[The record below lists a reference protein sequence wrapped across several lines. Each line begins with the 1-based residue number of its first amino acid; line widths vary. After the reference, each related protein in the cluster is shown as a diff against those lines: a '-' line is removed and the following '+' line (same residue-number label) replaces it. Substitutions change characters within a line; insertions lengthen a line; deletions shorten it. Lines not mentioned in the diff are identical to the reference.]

1 MSKKKIWGLT
11 GLVIIMLGL
20 GISSGAII
28 ANQHKPA
35 VEEQSDKN
43 KQSSGTSK
51 KHHKKT
57 VAKSSS
63 TSSSSSTKTANEQ
76 FDDLPQKTQIAL
88 LINHQAVIND
98 MKPYTNTHYSIYMGT
113 KNKIVIYD
121 DGEGA
126 GAMPDHVTLVT
137 DNQDGSFTYASVS
150 STSSGALA
158 TASNSWWENYA
169 TTQKA
174 TLLEEYSS
182 SKATIDEVASE
193 VDLSKSSETFDYVPV
208 NQTTKPATADDNS
221 EDIESDDDYDSNDDT
236 DYDDSDDSDDADQS
250 DDDYYAKKAREPNAD
265 WYLADG
271 THMHNDDQGNSY
283 DVDTGDIIGKG
294 GAGN

>member
-1 MSKKKIWGLT
+1 MSKKKIWGLI

-20 GISSGAII
+20 GISSGAIM
-28 ANQHKPA
+28 ANHHRPA

-43 KQSSGTSK
+43 KQSSATSK
-51 KHHKKT
+51 KHHKKA

-63 TSSSSSTKTANEQ
+63 TSSSSSTKTADEQ

-88 LINHQAVIND
+88 LINHQAVLDNRA
-98 MKPYTNTHYSIYMGT
+98 PYMNTHYSIYMGT

-126 GAMPDHVTLVT
+126 GAMQDHVTLVT

-182 SKATIDEVASE
+182 SKVTVDEVASE
-193 VDLSKSSETFDYVPV
+193 VDLSKSNQTFDYVPV
-208 NQTTKPATADDNS
+208 NQTTKPATADDDS
-221 EDIESDDDYDSNDDT
+221 EDIDSGDDYDSNDD
-236 DYDDSDDSDDADQS
+236 DFIDEDNDGIEDKEWDSDGNERVPQPDENGYMDGDSPQA
-250 DDDYYAKKAREPNAD
+250 P
-265 WYLADG
+265 
-271 THMHNDDQGNSY
+271 
-283 DVDTGDIIGKG
+283 
-294 GAGN
+294 

>member
-11 GLVIIMLGL
+11 GLVIIMLGI

-28 ANQHKPA
+28 ANHHRPA
-35 VEEQSDKN
+35 VEEQPDKN
-43 KQSSGTSK
+43 KQSSVTSK
-51 KHHKKT
+51 KHHKKA

-88 LINHQAVIND
+88 LINHQAVLDNRA
-98 MKPYTNTHYSIYMGT
+98 PYMNTHYSIYMGVP
-113 KNKIVIYD
+113 NKIVILD

-126 GAMPDHVTLVT
+126 GGTIVHSTLIT
-137 DNQDGSFTYASVS
+137 DNQDDSFTYASVKTTGS
-150 STSSGALA
+150 NAMA
-158 TASNSWWENYA
+158 DASNSWWTNYA
-169 TTQKA
+169 STKKSD
-174 TLLEEYSS
+174 LLNEYTI
-182 SKATIDEVASE
+182 SKDTINELADE
-193 VDLSKSSETFDYVPV
+193 VDLAKSSQTFNLVPV
-208 NQTTKPATADDNS
+208 NQTTQPVTTDTTSDN
-221 EDIESDDDYDSNDDT
+221 DYTNTFDDDYTDDSSSSDDT
-236 DYDDSDDSDDADQS
+236 DQS

-283 DVDTGDIIGKG
+283 NVDTGEEIGKG
-294 GAGN
+294 GSAGN